1 MKFVDTN
8 YFVRIIENDNEAQVE
23 EIKKLFLRGAEGLED
38 LISSTVVLFEI
49 YWLMKSFYGKEKEG
63 LTRVL
68 RDVLAMSFI
77 KWESQKILMDAVFL
91 MKKTNYDLEDA
102 YNLVY
107 AKNSGS
113 EKLASFDM
121 KLQRIWKKY

>member
-8 YFVRIIENDNEAQVE
+8 YFVRIIENDNETQVE

-77 KWESQKILMDAVFL
+77 KWESQKILMDAVEL

-113 EKLASFDM
+113 KKLASFDM